1 MKKRFQKATCLLLV
15 AAMLISG
22 SPAQAAAKS
31 KTLHAKNVVSS
42 SLSDYDTD
50 YSSGDDYDYQ
60 LPDSSDDDTNYDQ
73 SDDTTYDDWNSSTDD
88 SYNDNDYNDDFDD
101 SNNYTDVVISSL
113 KQTALTTTSLT
124 VSWNKTSADYYI
136 VTCTKCNDVVDDSTK
151 ITRRTTNTS
160 YKFTGLDVGS
170 KYYITV
176 AAHGPNEESGY
187 LSSDA
192 ITAYTKIKSITGL
205 HMDNSFNSQTYFFK
219 WKNLNAATNYQFKV
233 TEKKSGRL
241 VKKTKNTSLNSAH
254 INYPSQYKI
263 YIAHVRGVQKVGSK
277 TYYTGWRKLA
287 LIPQPPVKSFYVK
300 KIRNRNTVTKRLV
313 LSWKQVIGA
322 TGYDIY
328 ISRKLNSGYKKVAS
342 VNAKSNS
349 LTLKKVFGKKI
360 NGKYYVSVVAKTKL
374 NGKTCKSANNLVYNT
389 VNNDFDTK

>member
-22 SPAQAAAKS
+22 SPAQAAVKS
-31 KTLHAKNVVSS
+31 KTLHAKNVISS

-50 YSSGDDYDYQ
+50 YSSEDDYDYQ

-73 SDDTTYDDWNSSTDD
+73 SDDTTYDDWDSSTDD

-187 LSSDA
+187 LSLDS
-192 ITAYTKIKSITGL
+192 ITAYTKLKSITGL

-241 VKKTKNTSLNSAH
+241 VKKPKNTSLNSAH

-263 YIAHVRGVQKVGSK
+263 YIAHVRGVQKIGSK
-277 TYYTGWRKLA
+277 TYYTSWSKLA
-287 LIPQPPVKSFYVK
+287 LIP
-300 KIRNRNTVTKRLV
+300 RL
-313 LSWKQVIGA
+313 
-322 TGYDIY
+322 
-328 ISRKLNSGYKKVAS
+328 
-342 VNAKSNS
+342 
-349 LTLKKVFGKKI
+349 
-360 NGKYYVSVVAKTKL
+360 
-374 NGKTCKSANNLVYNT
+374 
-389 VNNDFDTK
+389 